1 MAEVTPIQLLVCLVL
16 GLAGLTLVILQF
28 VRNRRRQNTQAVK
41 FLVLGLIA
49 VPVLLV
55 LVSIYVGQIWTVIT
69 AGA

>member
-1 MAEVTPIQLLVCLVL
+1 MDVSTVQLLVCLVL
-16 GLAGLTLVILQF
+16 GAVGVTLVILQF

-41 FLVLGLIA
+41 FSVLGLIA
-49 VPVLLV
+49 VPALLV

>member
-1 MAEVTPIQLLVCLVL
+1 MDVSAVQLLVCLAL
-16 GLAGLTLVILQF
+16 GAVGVTLVILQF

-41 FLVLGLIA
+41 FFVLGLIA
-49 VPVLLV
+49 VPALLV